1 MTKNEKEAEDKENAT
16 IELSAGV
23 GGAESGLFCSE
34 LYATYEA
41 YANYMGWSFVPVRV
55 DTEKMAL
62 TEMMRKAVFEV
73 YGQNVFKYLKFESG
87 INFFFVTIFKIEF
100 YSFLLRS
107 LFGQVYIEFNEYPR
121 QNPRVVFIRV
131 QLEWLS
137 APSQSKSTSN

>member
-1 MTKNEKEAEDKENAT
+1 MKYEKEAEDKENAT

-41 YANYMGWSFVPVRV
+41 YANFMGWSFVPVRV

-73 YGQNVFKYLKFESG
+73 HGQNVFKYLKFESG
-87 INFFFVTIFKIEF
+87 KIFSNDFQNRILFIFITSPFVRCT
-100 YSFLLRS
+100 SS
-107 LFGQVYIEFNEYPR
+107 
-121 QNPRVVFIRV
+121 
-131 QLEWLS
+131 
-137 APSQSKSTSN
+137 STSSQDRIKGSYPYEYSWSGCQSQARENQHRT